1 MKKKYKK
8 TMYPSVSLILISFIL
23 WNQFLIFGVN
33 ANTDFNTALE
43 LGTQI
48 YEVKKY
54 DEVKWKSYIDENLS
68 PSDWFG
74 NNADKL
80 GAKSRLTTLERTCG
94 NLSMYYTFIRLN
106 IIPQD
111 KLQLFYNLSYYGYD
125 RDYIMANYTSNYR
138 LCSCEYLYWTFTLG
152 EFDETMEKEI
162 ERMHFVLNPQDFKS
176 LVDDYNNFSTII
188 NNDPVLQSLN
198 WSLPL
203 LTGDDF
209 LWQFI
214 LTRRVISSP
223 FNEYLITLIDALECG
238 NASVHDSTLVL
249 QRHGI
254 NNYSVEI
261 GYNIQGMIDNIVIK
275 NFENSVI
282 YEITSYTPKVIFF
295 IILGIVVSFIAGGV
309 ILIIIRKRK
318 KMKLFLKSLNNS

>member
-1 MKKKYKK
+1 MKKNYKN
-8 TMYPSVSLILISFIL
+8 TMYPSVFLILISFIL

-33 ANTDFNTALE
+33 ANTDFNIALE

-54 DEVKWKSYIDENLS
+54 NEVEWKNYIDENLN
-68 PSDWFG
+68 PRDWFG

-80 GAKSRLTTLERTCG
+80 GAKSRFTSIDWAFS
-94 NLSMYYTFIRLN
+94 NLSTYYTFIRL

-125 RDYIMANYTSNYR
+125 RDYIMANYTTYYR
-138 LCSCEYLYWTFTLG
+138 LCSYEYIFWTFTLG

-162 ERMHFVLNPQDFKS
+162 EHIYFVQNPQDFKI

-188 NNDPVLQSLN
+188 NNDPVLESLN

-214 LTRRVISSP
+214 LTRRVIGSP
-223 FNEYLITLIDALECG
+223 LNEYLITLIDALECI

-249 QRHGI
+249 QRYGI

-275 NFENSVI
+275 NSENSVI
-282 YEITSYTPKVIFF
+282 YEIISYNPKVIFF

-318 KMKLFLKSLNNS
+318 KMKLFLENLNNS